1 MTRCAPSSF
10 SRPPSM
16 PWINWYCREES
27 SGYCLTWVCFNW
39 CPSGCDSSFGK
50 MLNTLFSGNVFCSGT
65 PSSDNNSKK
74 SVESCK
80 ICPGDAGNFIL
91 IHLLCLPHSRTVA
104 FVGMLGLFGG
114 HRFKNVWRFLQK
126 CCAETPRSFNQPLVV
141 SHRALAPFAGSA
153 SHPQRPPLSPLVSH
167 FKL

>member
-80 ICPGDAGNFIL
+80 ICPGRHRKLHSYSFAVSAALQDGGFCWYVGTIWRSQIQKRLKVFTKVLCWNTQVFKSALGCVTQSAGTFRRV
-91 IHLLCLPHSRTVA
+91 CVPPS
-104 FVGMLGLFGG
+104 
-114 HRFKNVWRFLQK
+114 
-126 CCAETPRSFNQPLVV
+126 ETTSQ
-141 SHRALAPFAGSA
+141 
-153 SHPQRPPLSPLVSH
+153 SPC
-167 FKL
+167 